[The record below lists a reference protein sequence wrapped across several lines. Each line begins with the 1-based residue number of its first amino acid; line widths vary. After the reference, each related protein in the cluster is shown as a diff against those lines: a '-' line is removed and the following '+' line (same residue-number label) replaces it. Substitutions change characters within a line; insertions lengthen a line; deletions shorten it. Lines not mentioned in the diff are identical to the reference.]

1 MKETM
6 PPKGERRRQQI
17 VNTAKQMFIDK
28 GFQSTHIGQVCEKLN
43 IARGTVYQYFRNKKE
58 ILFAIID
65 VVLEKMGDI
74 FDQDDFNEFF
84 NSNPSSDHIQE
95 FINKRLSSCISV
107 LLGEPIVIKLI
118 FKEVVGVDD
127 EVNERINNS
136 ISSIEKMVS
145 SEIEDLMKKGIYKNY
160 LIPEVTATLVVG
172 GVLLVIYEYNKKKK
186 NALDANLIENISKY
200 YLHGVLK

>member
-1 MKETM
+1 M

-17 VNTAKQMFIDK
+17 VNTAKQMFMDK

-74 FDQDDFNEFF
+74 FDQEDFNEFF
-84 NSNPSSDHIQE
+84 SGDPTSEHILE

-107 LLGEPIVIKLI
+107 LLSEPIVIKLI
-118 FKEVVGVDD
+118 FKEIVGVDE

-136 ISSIEKMVS
+136 IISIEKMVT
-145 SEIEDLMKKGIYKNY
+145 SEVEELMKKGIFKHN
-160 LIPEVTATLVVG
+160 LMPEVVATLVVG
-172 GVLLVIYEYNKKKK
+172 GVLLVIYEYNKRKK

-200 YLHGVLK
+200 HLHGVLK

>member
-1 MKETM
+1 M
-6 PPKGERRRQQI
+6 PPKGERRRTQI

-43 IARGTVYQYFRNKKE
+43 IARGTVYQYFQNKKE
-58 ILFAIID
+58 ILFAIMD
-65 VVLEKMGDI
+65 VVLEKVEDI

-84 NSNPSSDHIQE
+84 NSNPSQNHILE

-118 FKEVVGVDD
+118 FKEIVGVDE
-127 EVNERINNS
+127 EVNDRVNKAIAS
-136 ISSIEKMVS
+136 MEKLVAL
-145 SEIEDLMKKGIYKNY
+145 EVEELMKKGIYKNT
-160 LIPEVTATLVVG
+160 LDPKITATMIVG
-172 GVLLVIYEYNKKKK
+172 GVLLVVYEYGKMKQDV
-186 NALDANLIENISKY
+186 LDTHLITNMAMN